1 MDEEIREKVQTLLEN
16 AINPAIAGH
25 GGFVDL
31 LDVKDNVVYLA
42 MGGGCQGCGMADV
55 TLRHGIEALLRDE
68 IPEIA
73 EIVDATDHAAGDNPY
88 YTPARSCQAVGG
100 TDVGND
106 LKDRL
111 YLDRFRDVPVHA
123 RC

>member
-1 MDEEIREKVQTLLEN
+1 MAEEIREDEEIREKVQNLVES

-31 LDVKDNVVYLA
+31 LDVKEKVVYLA

-68 IPEIA
+68 IPEIT
-73 EIVDATDHAAGDNPY
+73 EIVDATDHAAGDNPFY
-88 YTPARSCQAVGG
+88 APAKG
-100 TDVGND
+100 
-106 LKDRL
+106 
-111 YLDRFRDVPVHA
+111 
-123 RC
+123 

>member
-1 MDEEIREKVQTLLEN
+1 MDEEIRQKVQDLIEN

-31 LDVKDNVVYLA
+31 VDVKDKVVYLS

-68 IPEIA
+68 IPDIA
-73 EIVDATDHAAGDNPY
+73 EVVDATDHASGDNPFY
-88 YTPARSCQAVGG
+88 APAKG
-100 TDVGND
+100 
-106 LKDRL
+106 
-111 YLDRFRDVPVHA
+111 
-123 RC
+123 

>member
-1 MDEEIREKVQTLLEN
+1 MPILGEIIMDEEIREKVQNLLEN

-42 MGGGCQGCGMADV
+42 LGGGCQGCGMADV
-55 TLRHGIEALLRDE
+55 TLRQGIEALLRDE

-88 YTPARSCQAVGG
+88 YAPAKG
-100 TDVGND
+100 
-106 LKDRL
+106 
-111 YLDRFRDVPVHA
+111 
-123 RC
+123 

>member
-1 MDEEIREKVQTLLEN
+1 MDEEIRDKVQQLIES
-16 AINPAIAGH
+16 AINPAISGH

-31 LDVKDNVVYLA
+31 VDVKDQVVYLS

-73 EIVDATDHAAGDNPY
+73 EIVDATDHMAGDNPY
-88 YTPARSCQAVGG
+88 YAPA
-100 TDVGND
+100 
-106 LKDRL
+106 KE
-111 YLDRFRDVPVHA
+111 
-123 RC
+123 

>member
-1 MDEEIREKVQTLLEN
+1 MDEEIREKVQNLIEN

-31 LDVKDNVVYLA
+31 LDVKDKVVYLS

-73 EIVDATDHAAGDNPY
+73 EIVDATDHAAGADPFY
-88 YTPARSCQAVGG
+88 APAKG
-100 TDVGND
+100 
-106 LKDRL
+106 
-111 YLDRFRDVPVHA
+111 
-123 RC
+123 

>member
-1 MDEEIREKVQTLLEN
+1 MAEEIREDEEIREKVQNLIES

-31 LDVKDNVVYLA
+31 LDVKEKVVYLA

-68 IPEIA
+68 IPEIT
-73 EIVDATDHAAGDNPY
+73 EIVDATDHAAGDNPFY
-88 YTPARSCQAVGG
+88 APAKG
-100 TDVGND
+100 
-106 LKDRL
+106 
-111 YLDRFRDVPVHA
+111 
-123 RC
+123 

>member
-1 MDEEIREKVQTLLEN
+1 MWFGQRLKYSAYITGRESTMDEEIREKVQNLIEN

-31 LDVKDNVVYLA
+31 LDVNDKVVYLS

-73 EIVDATDHAAGDNPY
+73 EVVDATDHTAGDNPFY
-88 YTPARSCQAVGG
+88 APAKG
-100 TDVGND
+100 
-106 LKDRL
+106 
-111 YLDRFRDVPVHA
+111 
-123 RC
+123 

>member
-1 MDEEIREKVQTLLEN
+1 MIMDEEIREKVQNLIEN

-31 LDVKDNVVYLA
+31 LDVKDKVVYLA

-73 EIVDATDHAAGDNPY
+73 EVVDATDHAAGDNPF
-88 YTPARSCQAVGG
+88 YTPAKS
-100 TDVGND
+100 
-106 LKDRL
+106 
-111 YLDRFRDVPVHA
+111 
-123 RC
+123 

>member
-1 MDEEIREKVQTLLEN
+1 MDEEIREKVQNLIDT

-31 LDVKDNVVYLA
+31 LDVKDKVVYLA

-73 EIVDATDHAAGDNPY
+73 EVVDDTDHAAGENPFY
-88 YTPARSCQAVGG
+88 APA
-100 TDVGND
+100 
-106 LKDRL
+106 KE
-111 YLDRFRDVPVHA
+111 
-123 RC
+123 

>member
-1 MDEEIREKVQTLLEN
+1 MPILGEIIMDEEIREKVQNLLEN

-42 MGGGCQGCGMADV
+42 LGGGCQGCGMADV

-88 YTPARSCQAVGG
+88 YAPAKG
-100 TDVGND
+100 
-106 LKDRL
+106 
-111 YLDRFRDVPVHA
+111 
-123 RC
+123 

>member
-1 MDEEIREKVQTLLEN
+1 MIMDEEIRQKVQDLIDN

-31 LDVKDNVVYLA
+31 VDVKDKVVYLS

-68 IPEIA
+68 IPDIA
-73 EIVDATDHAAGDNPY
+73 EVVDATDHAAGDNPFY
-88 YTPARSCQAVGG
+88 APAKG
-100 TDVGND
+100 
-106 LKDRL
+106 
-111 YLDRFRDVPVHA
+111 
-123 RC
+123 